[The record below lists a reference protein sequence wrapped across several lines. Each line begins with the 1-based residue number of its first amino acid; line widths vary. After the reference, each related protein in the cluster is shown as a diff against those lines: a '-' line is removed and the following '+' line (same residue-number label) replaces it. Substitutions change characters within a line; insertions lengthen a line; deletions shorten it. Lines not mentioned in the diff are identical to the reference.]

1 MTQRLK
7 GPLVVVIA
15 SGAVALGCAPAHR
28 PVATSTT
35 TSTPTTTTTTTTA
48 PVRSSAYPDPGPVMG
63 PSRLSAQELAS
74 WVDSVGVGDAR
85 PPVPVRDIA
94 RYFIEEGA
102 REGVAGDVAF
112 AQAILE
118 TGWFRF
124 SERMPPSHNNFSG
137 IGAVDGG
144 ASSARFPDA
153 RTGVRAQI
161 QHLRAYADAT
171 VDCSNFATPTVTPR
185 CRFVIP
191 KGKAPGWSDMG
202 NGNWAT
208 DPGYAEKIASLYD
221 RATRHARDA
230 RGGSGAGS

>member
-1 MTQRLK
+1 MNEHIGR
-7 GPLVVVIA
+7 PLIWMIGLTA
-15 SGAVALGCAPAHR
+15 LALGCAPVHR
-28 PVATSTT
+28 PV
-35 TSTPTTTTTTTTA
+35 PTTTTTTTTTTT
-48 PVRSSAYPDPGPVMG
+48 VLTSSAHPDPGPIMG
-63 PSRLSAQELAS
+63 QSRLTATELAQ
-74 WVDSVGVGDAR
+74 WVDSVKATGAR
-85 PPVPVRDIA
+85 PPVPVEDIA

-144 ASSARFPDA
+144 GWSASFPDA

-161 QHLRAYADAT
+161 QHLRSYADAT
-171 VDCSNFATPTVTPR
+171 VNCSNFATPTVTPR
-185 CRFVIP
+185 CRFVNP
-191 KGKAPGWSDMG
+191 KGKAPRWSDMG

-208 DPGYAEKIASLYD
+208 DPGYADKIAGLYD
-221 RATRHARDA
+221 RATRHARDQRA
-230 RGGSGAGS
+230 GATGT